1 MKHFEDQTH
10 KQPYSRREF
19 LAGVGGTLALG
30 GLVQGLA
37 GGWTAEATAAE
48 AVIDTTKPMPVC
60 LMSKFLQFLNVA
72 DMAAVTAEI
81 GFDGVDLCVRSGGHV
96 LPERVADDL
105 PKAVEEIRKHGL
117 TVPMITAGIVDT
129 ASPHAESILRTASAL
144 GIRRY
149 RWGWFNYDLQRS
161 LADQLAEIKPRIKAL
176 EEMNLQYKMCAMYH
190 THSGLGNYGASIWDL
205 WYLLKDLDT
214 SAVGINYDIG
224 HATVEGGGGG
234 WMHSLRLLLGNPNQG
249 HGGLIKGI
257 AVKDFRWEKG
267 ADGQWVSQWCPLG
280 EGMVQVSKFLG
291 IMKKAGFAGPL
302 QMHFEYPLGGLEN
315 GAQQLTIPKQTAYAA
330 MKRDL
335 GVLRGLQAKG

>member
-1 MKHFEDQTH
+1 MKHLEDQTDG
-10 KQPYSRREF
+10 QSYSRRKF

-30 GLVQGLA
+30 GLIPGLA
-37 GGWTAEATAAE
+37 GGWAASASAAE
-48 AVIDTTKPMPVC
+48 AAVATTKPMPVC

-72 DMAAVTAEI
+72 DMAAVTAEM
-81 GFDGVDLCVRSGGHV
+81 GYDGVDLCVRSGGHV

-117 TVPMITAGIVDT
+117 SVPMITAGIVDT
-129 ASPHAESILRTASAL
+129 ASPHAEAILRTASAL

-149 RWGWFNYDLQRS
+149 RWGWFNYNLQRS

-176 EEMNLQYKMCAMYH
+176 EEMNLHYKICAMYH

-205 WYLLKDLDT
+205 WYLLKDLDS
-214 SAVGINYDIG
+214 SAVGVNYDIG

-234 WMHSLRLLLGNPNQG
+234 WMHSLRLLLGNPGQS

-267 ADGQWVSQWCPLG
+267 TDGKWASQWCPLG
-280 EGMVQVSKFLG
+280 QGMVQVSKFLG
-291 IMKKAGFAGPL
+291 IMKQSGFAGPL

-335 GVLRGLQAKG
+335 GVLRGLLATA